1 MANALRELLLSSL
14 NEVKEEFIGP
24 KDTEELM
31 AYVTDI
37 FPLNENA
44 YKILHVQGN
53 KHKYKAT
60 IDCEIK
66 SFQQVEKFIE
76 GYQART
82 NETLRKVSP
91 RVLSEKNIY
100 DVCYYYRCHHKTQYQ
115 PTMST
120 GRIRCEK
127 PSKRVKNT
135 NCPFSL
141 SIKFRN
147 EIIGDQP
154 PGRIELEWNHNHTVA
169 SAQALTFKDIS
180 AESKE
185 KIKTMFEN
193 GYTPAL
199 AYREFLKGIRK
210 EVNGDLELHSYLAD
224 RSKAPSRRDFNPIW
238 DGGG

>member
-1 MANALRELLLSSL
+1 MFKVINI
-14 NEVKEEFIGP
+14 NTK
-24 KDTEELM
+24 
-31 AYVTDI
+31 
-37 FPLNENA
+37 
-44 YKILHVQGN
+44 
-53 KHKYKAT
+53 KAT

-66 SFQQVEKFIE
+66 SFQQVEKFIG

-82 NETLRKVSP
+82 NETLRNVSP
-91 RVLSEKNIY
+91 RVRSEKNSY
-100 DVCYYYRCHHKTQYQ
+100 DCLLHYRCHHKTRYQ
-115 PTMST
+115 PTMSI

-127 PSKRVKNT
+127 PSKLVKNT

-154 PGRIELEWNHNHTVA
+154 PGRIELEWNHNHTIA

-180 AESKE
+180 TESKE

-210 EVNGDLELHSYLAD
+210 DVNGDLELHSYLAD
-224 RSKAPSRRDFNPIW
+224 RSKAVERWSSGQGIVLVSEKFRVRAPL
-238 DGGG
+238 GHQC